1 MRFNLPQITPHL
13 RLGWKWPNALRA
25 MRHRDFR
32 IFFFSQFISL
42 IGSWMQSTAQQ
53 WLVYRLTG
61 SQLNLGAVTFAG
73 FVPVLLFSLFMG
85 VIIDRFPR
93 RRILLF
99 TQTWFMLLAAVLALI
114 TYLGIVQYWHILV
127 LAALLGVANALDMPA
142 RQAFYVDMVDRE
154 DLLNAIAL
162 NSSVFNGAR
171 IIGPAVSGLLIAALG
186 EAPAFGLN
194 AISYLAVIAG
204 LLLMRLRPFE
214 PPSQTG
220 SQLLAI
226 KEGLS
231 FILSDRRVFGLV
243 GMVALLSFFAFPFLV
258 LLPAFASDV
267 LEIGAEGYGAL
278 LAAQGAGALLGAL
291 SLAAGGERVN
301 KGILLLFSRSLLAGA
316 TLVFA
321 LSRTPLLSMTA
332 MFCAGF
338 SFITQLALT
347 NTVIQ
352 LLVPDALRGRVMS
365 TYTWALGGFWP
376 LGSLLIGA
384 LGDQFGA
391 PRAVLFTSAACLVLT
406 IVGQIWVPVG
416 MKID

>member
-1 MRFNLPQITPHL
+1 
-13 RLGWKWPNALRA
+13 
-25 MRHRDFR
+25 
-32 IFFFSQFISL
+32 
-42 IGSWMQSTAQQ
+42 
-53 WLVYRLTG
+53 
-61 SQLNLGAVTFAG
+61 
-73 FVPVLLFSLFMG
+73 
-85 VIIDRFPR
+85 
-93 RRILLF
+93 
-99 TQTWFMLLAAVLALI
+99 
-114 TYLGIVQYWHILV
+114 V

-194 AISYLAVIAG
+194 AISYLAVIVG
-204 LLLMRLRPFE
+204 LLLMRLGPFE
-214 PPSQTG
+214 PPSETG

-231 FILSDRRVFGLV
+231 FIFSERRVFGLV

-267 LEIGAEGYGAL
+267 LGIGAGGYGAL
-278 LAAQGAGALLGAL
+278 LAAQGAGALLGAF
-291 SLAAGGERVN
+291 SLAAAGERVN
-301 KGILLLFSRSLLAGA
+301 KGVLLLFSRSLLAVA

-321 LSRTPLLSMTA
+321 LSRTPWLSMAA

-352 LLVPDALRGRVMS
+352 LLVPDALRGRVLS

>member
-25 MRHRDFR
+25 LRHRNFR

-73 FVPVLLFSLFMG
+73 FVPVLLLSLFMG
-85 VIIDRFPR
+85 VVIDRLPR
-93 RRILLF
+93 KRILLV

-114 TYLGIVQYWHILV
+114 TYLGIVQFWHILV
-127 LAALLGVANALDMPA
+127 LASLLGVANALDMPA
-142 RQAFYVDMVDRE
+142 RQAFYVDMVERE

-171 IIGPAVSGLLIAALG
+171 IIGPAVSGLIIAALG

-194 AISYLAVIAG
+194 ALSYLAVIAG
-204 LLLMRLRPFE
+204 LLLMQLRPFE
-214 PPSQTG
+214 PPSKAG
-220 SQLLAI
+220 SQTQAI
-226 KEGLS
+226 KEGLN
-231 FILSDRRVFGLV
+231 FIVSERRVFGLV

-267 LEIGAEGYGAL
+267 LEIGAEGYGVL
-278 LAAQGAGALLGAL
+278 LAAQGLGALLGAL
-291 SLAAGGERVN
+291 SLAAAGERIN
-301 KGILLLFSRSLLAGA
+301 KGQLLLLSRSLLAGA
-316 TLVFA
+316 TFVFA
-321 LSRTPLLSMTA
+321 ISKSPMLSMSA

-338 SFITQLALT
+338 SFITQLAVT

-352 LLVPDALRGRVMS
+352 LLVPDELRGRVMS

-384 LGDQFGA
+384 LGDRFGA
-391 PRAVLFTSAACLVLT
+391 PSAVLFTSAACLLLT
-406 IVGQIWVPVG
+406 IIGQIWVPVG
-416 MKID
+416 MKME